1 MYFVTNYDLRVNLY
15 ATFERNLEVRNFGRK
30 QTVVIISVPIRKK
43 KLNRKNGPEE
53 DTPPLVTGHS

>member
-43 KLNRKNGPEE
+43 KLNRTNGPEG